1 MAKPAAIKRVT
12 NKAEFTINMCIY
24 GDPGVGKTRLIG
36 TPGKRTLIVRPPT
49 DHTASIRESEADEW
63 VVKTWK
69 DMEEVYEYLRHEPDA
84 YDWVWLDSISLWQE
98 FGLED
103 IWEQVL
109 RKRPDR
115 KGQGYDKGEY
125 GLNMNN
131 ISRWLR
137 NMATLGEFNFGV
149 VAHTRELPIAE
160 REDSDEKLMPYV
172 QGINMATKLCGYMH
186 IVGYYEVDEKGKR
199 VLRFNASDD
208 YFAKDQLDAFEGG
221 KLVKPTFPAIEK
233 AIKVALGG
241 KTKITKTKTTKTKTT
256 KKRRA

>member
-1 MAKPAAIKRVT
+1 MAAPKAIKKVT
-12 NKAEFTINMCIY
+12 RRDRDQFTINMCIY

-36 TPGKRTLIVRPPT
+36 TPGERTLIVRPPT

-63 VVKTWK
+63 VVKTWAE
-69 DMEEVYEYLRHEPDA
+69 MEEAYEYLRHEGGSK
-84 YDWVWLDSISLWQE
+84 YSWVWLDSISLWQE

-103 IWEQVL
+103 IWDKVL
-109 RKRPDR
+109 QKRPDR

-160 REDSDEKLMPYV
+160 RDDSDEKLMPYV
-172 QGINMATKLCGYMH
+172 QGVNMATKLCGYMH
-186 IVGYYEVDEKGKR
+186 IVGYYEVDNKGRR

-208 YFAKDQLDAFEGG
+208 YFAKDQLDAFEKGR
-221 KLVKPTFPAIEK
+221 LIEPTFPAIEK
-233 AIKVALGG
+233 AIKAALGG
-241 KTKITKTKTTKTKTT
+241 SATRKTTT